1 MSSRGAGPLAPDAT
15 VVVVGASL
23 AGLRAVETL
32 RGNGF
37 HGNVV
42 LVGDEVH
49 LPYDRPPLSK
59 QVLAGEWPPE
69 RTVLADR
76 RRLDELRVDQR
87 LGRRAVSLDPEAT
100 SVVLDDGSTAEGD
113 AVVVATGARPRPLP
127 GSPDGVAVLLR
138 TLGDAEELRRRVLAS
153 GPEARVVVVGAGFIG
168 SEVASTCSRL
178 GCRVTVVEAAPTPLS
193 LALGEEVGRACGAMH
208 ERNGVELR
216 TGIGVRAVRAAGA
229 GESTDGRG
237 SGVVELADGSSL
249 PADVVVVG
257 IGVVPN
263 VEWLEGS
270 GLQLGNGVVCDHALF
285 AADRVVAAG
294 DCARWHWRHDGRE
307 ELLRIEHW
315 QMAVDGGVAAAHALL
330 AGRAAAPD
338 FDPVPYFW
346 SDQYG
351 LKIQM
356 IGHPDPD
363 DQIAV
368 VDGSLDEER
377 FVVLYGRSGRLT
389 AAMGVG
395 RPRQLM
401 VYRPLLS
408 AGASWDESLALGR
421 D

>member
-1 MSSRGAGPLAPDAT
+1 MRARGGEPLPLDGT
-15 VVVVGASL
+15 VVIVGGSL
-23 AGLRAVETL
+23 AGLRAAEAL

-37 HGNVV
+37 RGTLVM
-42 LVGDEVH
+42 VGDEVH

-59 QVLAGEWPPE
+59 QVLAGDWPLE
-69 RTVLADR
+69 KTVLADR
-76 RRLDELRVDQR
+76 RRLDELRIEQR
-87 LGRRAVSLDPEAT
+87 LGHRAVSLDPGARR
-100 SVVLDDGSTAEGD
+100 VVLDDGSTVEGD

-127 GSPDGVAVLLR
+127 GSPGGGALLLR
-138 TLGDAEELRRRVLAS
+138 TLDDAEELRRRVLAS
-153 GPEARVVVVGAGFIG
+153 GPGARVVVVGAGFIG

-178 GCRVTVVEAAPTPLS
+178 GCSVTVVEAAPTPLS

-216 TGIGVRAVRAAGA
+216 TGIGVTAVRGTGTAG
-229 GESTDGRG
+229 STGLEA
-237 SGVVELADGSSL
+237 GVVELADGSSV
-249 PADVVVVG
+249 PAEVVVVG

-285 AADRVVAAG
+285 AADGVVAAG
-294 DCARWHWRHDGRE
+294 DLARWHWRHDGRE
-307 ELLRIEHW
+307 ELVRIEHW

-330 AGRAAAPD
+330 AGRATAPA

-356 IGHPDPD
+356 IGHPDPT

-368 VDGSLDEER
+368 VDGSLDDER

-389 AAMGVG
+389 AAMGIG

-401 VYRPLLS
+401 VYRPLLA
-408 AGASWDESLALGR
+408 AGASWDESLALSRG
-421 D
+421 